1 MVEKKALAAKGE
13 EMTNEW
19 LSEAIISF
27 LKGPCYSVPLMSF
40 IDEHCLV
47 FDLEEENKF
56 EYTALHIEF
65 MNLVDKLLCELLEDL
80 GVKPEKLVAV
90 LSSDMSQDQI
100 SSFVLTSILSVEDF
114 LQFKAM
120 MVKRNVEL
128 TNQVIESLIEKKEQ
142 EAAKA
147 AEEKERKDKEETEQ
161 ILAENGDVDEETL
174 LVLKLSKQQFE
185 LEDSARKAREDLDV
199 TGINGEEEN
208 EEEAFEKALKES
220 LRVKSKIDQEKAEL
234 EQALALSLA
243 LEREVSAKREEE
255 QGQEEVWGVPVE
267 VPQPEVMATE
277 QKAADLEASGSAE
290 TAEAKKEEAPEASGQ
305 EEAHEEVA
313 EEAQAPFPEVSQRQP
328 VPVKK
333 ASSLPPL
340 VLDTVSSGPSTA
352 APTPGSLSSRSDYS
366 LPLHSSRSFKG
377 AGYKSDSGPL
387 SGKSAAGSSSSVS
400 GTSGG
405 AVDSVREAAYAA
417 AETQKGLLQ
426 TKRENLLIK
435 EKEAESTSTRVSDL
449 DEKRKDYIIKQ
460 RAALVA
466 KNNAERQKQLAEFLL
481 SSKENLFP
489 KARETKEVKK
499 EGLPP
504 IDQQENGGQSQD
516 QQRAAL
522 RHELAKMFKQQLLE
536 GM

>member
-13 EMTNEW
+13 DATNEW

-56 EYTALHIEF
+56 EYTTLHVEF
-65 MNLVDKLLCELLEDL
+65 MDLVDKLLCELLEDL
-80 GVKPEKLVAV
+80 GVQPEKLVAV
-90 LSSDMSQDQI
+90 LSSDMSQSQI

-147 AEEKERKDKEETEQ
+147 AEEKERKDREETEQ
-161 ILAENGDVDEETL
+161 ILAENGEVDEETL

-185 LEDSARKAREDLDV
+185 LEDSARKARENVDFSDV
-199 TGINGEEEN
+199 NGSDDQED
-208 EEEAFEKALKES
+208 AFEKALKES
-220 LRVKSKIDQEKAEL
+220 LQIKSKIDQEKAEL
-234 EQALALSLA
+234 EQALAMSVA
-243 LEREVSAKREEE
+243 LEKEVALAREAEKAAAEEE
-255 QGQEEVWGVPVE
+255 EKEADQQKEEDTASEPEPAPETSGPEEVPGAGSR
-267 VPQPEVMATE
+267 PEAI
-277 QKAADLEASGSAE
+277 KEA
-290 TAEAKKEEAPEASGQ
+290 APEQASS
-305 EEAHEEVA
+305 EVVVQNMA
-313 EEAQAPFPEVSQRQP
+313 
-328 VPVKK
+328 PVKK

-340 VLDTVSSGPSTA
+340 VLDNTSGSGPSTA
-352 APTPGSLSSRSDYS
+352 TSTPASVLSDYS
-366 LPLHSSRSFKG
+366 RLPNSARFQG
-377 AGYKSDSGPL
+377 AGYKSDAGP
-387 SGKSAAGSSSSVS
+387 SSAKSTSSS
-400 GTSGG
+400 
-405 AVDSVREAAYAA
+405 SVREAAYAA

-426 TKRENLLIK
+426 TKKENLLMK
-435 EKEAESTSTRVSDL
+435 EKEAESTSTKVSDL
-449 DEKRKDYIIKQ
+449 DEKKKDYIMKQ

-466 KNNAERQKQLAEFLL
+466 KNNAERQKQLADFLL

-489 KARETKEVKK
+489 KAREMKETKK
-499 EGLPP
+499 EAELPP
-504 IDQQENGGQSQD
+504 IGQSQSQD
-516 QQRAAL
+516 EKRAAL

>member
-13 EMTNEW
+13 DATNEW

-56 EYTALHIEF
+56 EYTTLHVEF
-65 MNLVDKLLCELLEDL
+65 MDLVDKLLCELLEDL
-80 GVKPEKLVAV
+80 GVQPEKLVAV
-90 LSSDMSQDQI
+90 LSSDMSQSQI

-147 AEEKERKDKEETEQ
+147 AEEKEQEAAKAAEEKERKDREETEQ
-161 ILAENGDVDEETL
+161 ILAENGEVDEETL

-185 LEDSARKAREDLDV
+185 LEDSARKAQENVDFSDVNGSDDQED
-199 TGINGEEEN
+199 
-208 EEEAFEKALKES
+208 AFEKALKES
-220 LRVKSKIDQEKAEL
+220 LQIKSKIDQEKAEL
-234 EQALALSLA
+234 EQALAMSVAIEKEVALA
-243 LEREVSAKREEE
+243 REAEKAAAEEE
-255 QGQEEVWGVPVE
+255 EKEAEQQKEEDTASEPEPAPETSGPTE
-267 VPQPEVMATE
+267 VPGAGSRPEAI
-277 QKAADLEASGSAE
+277 KEA
-290 TAEAKKEEAPEASGQ
+290 APEQASS
-305 EEAHEEVA
+305 EVVVQNMA
-313 EEAQAPFPEVSQRQP
+313 
-328 VPVKK
+328 PVKK

-340 VLDTVSSGPSTA
+340 VLDNTSGSGPSTA
-352 APTPGSLSSRSDYS
+352 TSTPASVLSDYS
-366 LPLHSSRSFKG
+366 RLPNSARFQG
-377 AGYKSDSGPL
+377 AGYKSDAGP
-387 SGKSAAGSSSSVS
+387 SSAKSTSSS
-400 GTSGG
+400 
-405 AVDSVREAAYAA
+405 SVREAAYAA

-426 TKRENLLIK
+426 TKKENLLIK
-435 EKEAESTSTRVSDL
+435 EKEAESTSTKVSDL
-449 DEKRKDYIIKQ
+449 DEKKKDYIMKQ

-466 KNNAERQKQLAEFLL
+466 KNNADRQKQLADFLL

-489 KARETKEVKK
+489 KAREMKETKK
-499 EGLPP
+499 EAELPP
-504 IDQQENGGQSQD
+504 IGQSQSQD
-516 QQRAAL
+516 EKRAAL